1 MTISIA
7 SDPISKYGS
16 LANIA
21 TALANNEVTA
31 AELSQN
37 CYENIQAVQEEYNIF
52 ISISEPEQFAKQA
65 QEADALKSKPAVSP
79 LSGIPYALKD
89 IFCVRGAKTS
99 CGSKMLDNFI
109 SPYDATVVDK
119 LNEAKGVMM
128 GKTNMD
134 EFAMGSSNEHSFYGA
149 VANPWDKSR
158 VTGGSSGGS
167 AAAVAIRAVPYA
179 LGTDTGGSV
188 RQPAS
193 FCGITGLKPTY
204 GRVSRYGMIAYAS
217 SLDQAGI
224 FSISAEDAAYVL
236 QVISGN
242 DDKHNRDSTCAD
254 REVPDYVASIKAQK
268 DKGIK
273 GLKVGV
279 AKEFTDKLD
288 GQVKQLLDDMLNTL
302 QKEGAEL
309 VPITLPN
316 LGSSIACYYTI
327 SLAEAS
333 ANLARYD
340 GVRYGHRSKD
350 AKDIHDLYVNSR
362 SEGFG
367 DEVKKRIL
375 LGTYVL
381 TTGYYD
387 AYYVQ
392 AQRIRRLIRDDFK
405 KALQEVDVIAGPVA
419 PSPAFKIGEKSDP
432 LSMYQQDIY
441 TVPANLAG
449 LPAISIPMGF
459 VDGLPVGG
467 QLLGDDF
474 AEESI
479 LSVAAIYQE
488 LTDWHTKKPPM
499 VSG

>member
-1 MTISIA
+1 MTSPVI

-21 TALANNEVTA
+21 SALANKEVTA
-31 AELSQN
+31 AELSQS
-37 CYENIQAVQEEYNIF
+37 CYENIQRVQEEYNIF
-52 ISISEPEQFAKQA
+52 ISISEQEQFAKQA
-65 QEADALKSKPAVSP
+65 QEADALDKKPSP

-89 IFCVRGAKTS
+89 IFCTKDTKTS
-99 CGSKMLDNFI
+99 CGSKMLDNFVA
-109 SPYDATVVDK
+109 PYNATVVDK
-119 LNEAKGVMM
+119 LNAAHGVMM

-134 EFAMGSSNEHSFYGA
+134 EFAMGSSNEHSYYGA
-149 VANPWDKSR
+149 VGNPWDKSR

-167 AAAVAIRAVPYA
+167 AAAVASRVVPYA

-188 RQPAS
+188 RQPAA
-193 FCGITGLKPTY
+193 FCGITGFKPTY

-236 QVISGN
+236 QAISGN
-242 DDKHNRDSTCAD
+242 DKKDSTSAD
-254 REVPDYVASIKAQK
+254 REVPDYIASIKAQK
-268 DKGIK
+268 DKGMK

-279 AKEFTDKLD
+279 AKEFTDDKLD
-288 GQVKQLLDDMLNTL
+288 GQIKQLLDAMLDTL
-302 QKEGAEL
+302 RQEGAEI

-316 LGSSIACYYTI
+316 LVRSIPCYYTI

-405 KALQEVDVIAGPVA
+405 QAFQKVDVIAGPVA

-449 LPAISIPMGF
+449 LPAISVPMGF
-459 VDGLPVGG
+459 VDGMPVGA

-479 LSVAAIYQE
+479 LSVASIYQR
-488 LTDWHTKKPPM
+488 LTDWHTKKPP
-499 VSG
+499 VVEA